1 MGFLNNSGD
10 IVLDAVLTDT
20 GRARLSKG
28 DGSFKITKFAL
39 ADDEIDYSLYNPN
52 TGSAY
57 VDLQILQSPILE
69 SFTNNASSMK
79 NKLLTINGVRDI
91 LFLPVIK
98 VNNEASDS
106 KFANKLI
113 LNGFVVAV
121 DKDTEDY
128 LGSTDTTIGGAN
140 LSQGLL
146 KGLTT
151 SNTSLVRVDQGLDT
165 NSETTLPLELQENQY
180 IIEMDNRLATLLGGN
195 RAAITPSYIDDD
207 DIASYFL
214 SLSTDPGSVELNSV
228 SSTGAESQT
237 GQVIVGPRGT
247 TLKFAIESSLSAKTS
262 TYLFTTL
269 GTIYTGTRSPATGTL
284 YVINSNITITGATTG
299 YSIVIPIVF
308 AKRVL

>member
-28 DGSFKITKFAL
+28 DGSFKIAKFAL

-79 NKLLTINGVRDI
+79 NKLLTLNGVKDI

-98 VNNEASDS
+98 VNDKASDS
-106 KFANKLI
+106 KFANKLTI
-113 LNGFVVAV
+113 NGFVVAV
-121 DKDTEDY
+121 DKATEDY
-128 LGSTDTTIGGAN
+128 LGAKSTTIGSET
-140 LSQGLL
+140 LIGLL
-146 KGLTT
+146 NGFTT
-151 SNTSLVRVDQGLDT
+151 PNTSLIRFDQGLDT

-180 IIEMDNRLATLLGGN
+180 IIEMDNRLGTLLGGN
-195 RAAITPSYIDDD
+195 KSAVTPSYIDDD
-207 DIASYFL
+207 DVASYFL
-214 SLSTDPGSVELNSV
+214 SLSTDPSSVELNGV
-228 SSTGAESQT
+228 SSTGAGSQT
-237 GQVIVGPRGT
+237 NQVIAGPRGT
-247 TLKFAIESSLSAKTS
+247 ILRIGIESSLSLKTS

-269 GTIYTGTRSPATGTL
+269 GSVYAGTRSPAAGTL

-299 YSIVIPIVF
+299 YSVVVPIVF
-308 AKRVL
+308 TKYV